1 MKEKKQDKS
10 PSAFGRLMEYAGRFK
25 SLTYLSLILS
35 ALSSVLALLPF
46 VCIWR
51 IIREVLE
58 VQPDFSRATGI
69 VRNGWMAVAFAV
81 LAWLVYVGALVCS
94 HGSAFRTAANM
105 KKELRQS
112 NSIRRLSRHIRT
124 VSIREL

>member
-10 PSAFGRLMEYAGRFK
+10 SSAFGRLMEYAGRFK
-25 SLTYLSLILS
+25 ALTYLSLILS

-58 VQPDFSRATGI
+58 VQPDFSRATGMGKLSKNLFI
-69 VRNGWMAVAFAV
+69 
-81 LAWLVYVGALVCS
+81 ALIIALIMDIATPRSRRKPAPGGFRVSDSYLPLIWRSCCS
-94 HGSAFRTAANM
+94 IM
-105 KKELRQS
+105 
-112 NSIRRLSRHIRT
+112 RLTI
-124 VSIREL
+124 

>member
-35 ALSSVLALLPF
+35 ALSSVLAMLPF
-46 VCIWR
+46 VFIWC

-58 VQPDFSRATGI
+58 VQPDFSKATGI
-69 VRNGWMAVAFAV
+69 VQG
-81 LAWLVYVGALVCS
+81 G
-94 HGSAFRTAANM
+94 
-105 KKELRQS
+105 
-112 NSIRRLSRHIRT
+112 
-124 VSIREL
+124 